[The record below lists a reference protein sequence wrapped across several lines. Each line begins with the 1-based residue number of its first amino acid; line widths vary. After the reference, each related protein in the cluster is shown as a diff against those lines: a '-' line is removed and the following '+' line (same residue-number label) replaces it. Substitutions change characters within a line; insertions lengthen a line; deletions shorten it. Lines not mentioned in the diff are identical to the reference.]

1 MLIGLPPHL
10 VFVTTKVIPQQRPM
24 PGAECKEKNLPK
36 FFKVSAFSGRVSER
50 IFFRAA
56 IVRQPPLADN
66 KALTKTK

>member
-1 MLIGLPPHL
+1 
-10 VFVTTKVIPQQRPM
+10 M